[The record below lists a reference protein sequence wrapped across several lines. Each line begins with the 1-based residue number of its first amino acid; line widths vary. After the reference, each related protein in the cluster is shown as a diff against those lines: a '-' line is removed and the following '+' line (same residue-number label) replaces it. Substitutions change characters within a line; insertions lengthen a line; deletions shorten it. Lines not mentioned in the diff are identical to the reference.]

1 MMRVLLYRE
10 PRPSPCRVIGAHVT
24 MGMVVVTVT
33 VMVVLFTNIVAAT
46 LSRLTAESTLASTR
60 KIRGFLYITM
70 LCGFL
75 TVFLAYR
82 NSAVHSC
89 RTADVVGSRVVTYCV
104 IEQYGSFPS

>member
-1 MMRVLLYRE
+1 
-10 PRPSPCRVIGAHVT
+10 

-46 LSRLTAESTLASTR
+46 LSRLTAESTLANTR